1 MPEISK
7 INHIA
12 IVVDDLESALE
23 FWRDCLG
30 MQLAQVKDVP
40 EQDVSVAFLP
50 TGESKVELVMPTSD
64 ESGIAR
70 YLAKRGP
77 GMHHVCFEVDDLESM
92 LAELSS
98 KGIRLIDEQP
108 RSGEDNQKYA
118 FIHPESTGGVLVE
131 LYELPV
137 NI

>member
-1 MPEISK
+1 MSEIIK

-12 IVVDDLESALE
+12 IVVDDLDSALE

-40 EQDVSVAFLP
+40 EQNVSVAFLP
-50 TGESKVELVMPTSD
+50 SGESKIELVMPTSD
-64 ESGIAR
+64 ETGIAH

-77 GMHHVCFEVDDLESM
+77 GMHHVCFEVDDIEIM
-92 LAELSS
+92 LAELLS
-98 KGIRLIDEQP
+98 KGVRLIDEQP
-108 RSGEDNQKYA
+108 RIGKDAKKYA

-131 LYELPV
+131 LYELPE